1 MGSIPAFLFSLFF
14 GILSGMNI
22 NDQQGVKASDNSGHL
37 HIATDDVRQAYDEK
51 KRAMDIQLKEEIAQA
66 DAEDAGLPYL
76 NLQDL
81 PIGPET
87 IAIIPETTARTLRV
101 VSIFSNEKEIRLASP
116 DPSRPEIREFA
127 ESLHDEHQTDVTIY
141 LVSDHSFE
149 RALAFYKGVPKRI
162 ERKSNLELTQEEL
175 EQFGKEITSFEKLA
189 QALPRVPVTSA
200 FSAILA
206 GAIQANAS
214 DIHIEAEED
223 DVKIRY
229 RIDGILHDVAAV
241 PKDFWKK
248 IISRVKIVS
257 GMKINVDNV
266 PQDGRITIETKTE
279 KLDIRVSALP
289 TAYGES
295 VVMRLLRPST
305 TALSFDEL
313 GLRGRAYTDLKRE
326 VERPNGMI
334 LTTGPTGSGKT
345 TTLYAI
351 LNKVNTASVKIITLE
366 DPIEYKLKGVNQSQV
381 DHAAGYDFARGL
393 RSLLRQDPD
402 IVMVGEIRDG
412 ETADIAIQAALTG
425 HLVLSTVHTN
435 DAAGAIP
442 RLLSMGAQSHLVAP
456 ALNAVIGQRL
466 VRRLCEKCKEPATL
480 APEVRERVEKVFAEI
495 PHDVEEAARVKDVSV
510 LQFFAAKGCEACHSL
525 GYKGRVGIYEI
536 FAMNPD
542 IERVILSNQV
552 SEYAMKQIAVERG
565 MITMVQ
571 DGLLKALDGITSVD
585 EVFRVAE

>member
-1 MGSIPAFLFSLFF
+1 MTT
-14 GILSGMNI
+14 
-22 NDQQGVKASDNSGHL
+22 NDQNVSQASDDSSHL
-37 HIATDDVRQAYDEK
+37 HIATDDVRKAYEEK
-51 KRAMDIQLKEEIAQA
+51 KRAMDIKMQEEIAA
-66 DAEDAGLPYL
+66 DDAQEAGLPYI
-76 NLQDL
+76 NLQDF
-81 PIGPET
+81 PIGPE
-87 IAIIPETTARTLRV
+87 AIGMIPEKDARARRV
-101 VSIFSNEKEIRLASP
+101 VCIFANENEIRVASP
-116 DPSRPEIREFA
+116 EPDRPEVQEIVKKLKE
-127 ESLHDEHQTDVTIY
+127 EHQAHVV
-141 LVSDHSFE
+141 VSMISDDGLE
-149 RALAFYKGVPKRI
+149 RALTFYKGIPKRI
-162 ERKSNLELTQEEL
+162 EMKSNLELTKEEL
-175 EQFGKEITSFEKLA
+175 EKFGSEVASLEKLA
-189 QALPRVPVTSA
+189 EALPKVPVTSA
-200 FSAILA
+200 FSAILS
-206 GAIQANAS
+206 GAIQTSAS
-214 DIHIEAEED
+214 DIHIEAEEN

-229 RIDGILHDVAAV
+229 RLDGILHDIAAV
-241 PKDFWKK
+241 PKEFWKK
-248 IISRVKIVS
+248 IISRIKIVS

-266 PQDGRITIETKTE
+266 PQDGRITIQTAEET
-279 KLDIRVSALP
+279 LDIRVSALP

-313 GLRGRAYTDLKRE
+313 GLRGRAYADLKRE

-334 LTTGPTGSGKT
+334 VTTGPTGSGKT

-351 LNKVNTASVKIITLE
+351 MNKLNIPAVKMITLE

-381 DHAAGYDFARGL
+381 DHAAGYDFAKGL

-442 RLLSMGAQSHLVAP
+442 RFLSMGAQPHLLAP

-466 VRRLCEKCKEPATL
+466 VRRLCKECKEPATL
-480 APEVRERVEKVFAEI
+480 GADILRRVEQILTKI
-495 PHDVEEAARVKDVSV
+495 PGDTEEAARAKDVHA
-510 LQFFAAKGCEACHSL
+510 LRFFTAKGCAACHNL

-552 SEYAMKQIAVERG
+552 SEYAIQELAVGRG

-585 EVFRVAE
+585 EVFRVAEEKSV